1 MISGIILAALTIS
14 LYFFLKRVLKNNL
27 RRDMTDYEKINN
39 ESARLRADYSILQ
52 ADNSRLKQAL
62 DETLAL
68 YEITQDICKTLEAGR
83 VFSAFTEKV
92 KKYLG
97 FEDCKF
103 IQSEAE
109 LSAYSDYTVLPL
121 NISSKT
127 IGYLL
132 TKGIKERER
141 EKFNILAQQ
150 FILGIKRAILYQ
162 KVQEMATLDS
172 LTGLFT
178 RRYWFE
184 RSSEEIERSRKFN
197 YPMCCLMLDIDH
209 FKDFNDKYGH
219 LVGDAILLAVSRTIK
234 ENIRQIDLVGKY
246 GGEEFTVIL
255 PETDIDGA
263 QYVAER
269 IRMTLENT
277 PVKAYDEIL
286 KVTISIGISIFP
298 KDAENLNSLIDKAD
312 LALYLAKKSGRNR
325 VCVYNANGQ

>member
-1 MISGIILAALTIS
+1 MKTLISGILLSALTIA
-14 LYFFLKRVLKNNL
+14 LYFILKRFLRDRS
-27 RRDMTDYEKINN
+27 RRDTLDYEQTSN
-39 ESARLRADYSILQ
+39 ESAKLRADYSILQ

-68 YEITQDICKTLEAGR
+68 YEITKDICKTLEADS

-92 KKYLG
+92 RKYLG
-97 FEDCKF
+97 FDDCKF
-103 IQSEAE
+103 IRGEAG
-109 LSAYSDYTVLPL
+109 LSGYADYDALPL
-121 NISSKT
+121 NIASKT

-184 RSSEEIERSRKFN
+184 RSSEEIERSQKFN
-197 YPMCCLMLDIDH
+197 YPMSCLMLDIDH
-209 FKDFNDKYGH
+209 FKEFNDKYGH
-219 LVGDAILLAVSRTIK
+219 LVGDAILLAVSRVIR
-234 ENIRQIDLVGKY
+234 ENIRQIDLVGRY

-255 PETDIDGA
+255 PETDVEGA

-269 IRMTLENT
+269 IRKTLEESLVT
-277 PVKAYDEIL
+277 AYDESL
-286 KVTISIGISIFP
+286 KVTISIGIALFP
-298 KDAENLNSLIDKAD
+298 KNAGALNALIDKAD
-312 LALYLAKKSGRNR
+312 QALYRAKESGRNR
-325 VCVYNANGQ
+325 VCLLNS